1 MKKLV
6 AAAVVLV
13 ALLAV
18 GCTGGNGVIGSSNL
32 DLLNGNPGSSPPP
45 TPSSSTALFRLSTG
59 QLPYPTDLYFAG
71 STDGTLNIQPPNAAM
86 PNQAAINALDGFST
100 TAVIRENF
108 GGALDPSS
116 FTASSVIIIPVV
128 TDNTTKATV
137 GVLGPPLT
145 PGVDYQAALATD
157 TGVGP

>member
-59 QLPYPTDLYFAG
+59 QLPYPTDLY
-71 STDGTLNIQPPNAAM
+71 
-86 PNQAAINALDGFST
+86 
-100 TAVIRENF
+100 
-108 GGALDPSS
+108 SS
-116 FTASSVIIIPVV
+116 SSRS
-128 TDNTTKATV
+128 
-137 GVLGPPLT
+137 
-145 PGVDYQAALATD
+145 
-157 TGVGP
+157 